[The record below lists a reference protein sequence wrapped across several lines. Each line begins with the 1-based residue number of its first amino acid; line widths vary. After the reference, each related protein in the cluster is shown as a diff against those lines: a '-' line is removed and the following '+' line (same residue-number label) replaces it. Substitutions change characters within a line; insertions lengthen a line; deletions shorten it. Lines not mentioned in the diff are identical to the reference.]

1 MKLSKKLGVIALISG
16 LMISTAPSAM
26 ATDLVGQGASFPA
39 LLIEECKVVFSK
51 TTGHS
56 LTYAATGSGTGRD
69 GSDKQLGHSSSSSSN
84 CSSSQLAGKDSTLFI
99 SRDHSKD
106 FRW

>member
-26 ATDLVGQGASFPA
+26 AVDLVGQGASFPA

-56 LTYAATGSGTGRD
+56 LTYAATG
-69 GSDKQLGHSSSSSSN
+69 
-84 CSSSQLAGKDSTLFI
+84 
-99 SRDHSKD
+99 
-106 FRW
+106 